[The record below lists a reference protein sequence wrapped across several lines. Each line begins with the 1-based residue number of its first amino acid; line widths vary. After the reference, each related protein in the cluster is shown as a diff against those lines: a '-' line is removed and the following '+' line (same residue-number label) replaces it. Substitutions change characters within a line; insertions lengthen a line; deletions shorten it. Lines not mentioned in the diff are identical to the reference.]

1 MRFCKKAITLLLVML
16 LACAM
21 LQPAFASSAVQATA
35 GQSVTVTFTFS
46 NVFNVDGAFAVT
58 DPQGIVSGYTVS
70 VSDAGATSATVSGN
84 RLWAAPAAEPTGT
97 TVKAAV
103 KVSIKSSAPAGAG
116 CVISFTGIYGDASE
130 APGNEHDI
138 YQSVSV
144 TVGESSGGQG
154 STGSDPTTP
163 GVRVDYSA
171 LDKQIAAA
179 NGLSSVGYT
188 SSSWNAVSAALSAA
202 RSARS
207 SSDQSRVDAAARA
220 LEEAIA
226 GLVEMDYTLL
236 QQALE
241 AVNTFNQSE
250 ELGDLWQALADA
262 VNQGNAMLASGD
274 QAAVYAAAH
283 SILDLLE
290 QVETELS
297 ERGNGQIVEVPV
309 EVPVEVLP
317 QDDYCNIP
325 SHRVWPIAFFVSL
338 AVNLI
343 LAAVI
348 VVYVAKKAKNRKD
361 TTPLVDYDIGDD
373 E

>member
-21 LQPAFASSAVQATA
+21 LQPALASSAVQAAA

-46 NVFNVDGAFAVT
+46 NVFNVDGAFSVT

-70 VSDAGATSATVSGN
+70 VADAGATSATVSGS

-103 KVSIKSSAPAGAG
+103 KVTIKSNAPAGAG
-116 CVISFTGIYGDASE
+116 CVVSFTGIYGDASE

-138 YQSVSV
+138 YQAVSV
-144 TVGESSGGQG
+144 TVAENSGGQG
-154 STGSDPTTP
+154 SSGSGSTTS
-163 GVRVDYSA
+163 GTRADYTA

-179 NGLSSVGYT
+179 NGLNSAGYT
-188 SSSWNAVSAALSAA
+188 SASWNAVSSALSAA

-207 SSDQSRVDAAARA
+207 SSDQSRVDAAAKA
-220 LEEAIA
+220 LEDAIA
-226 GLVEMDYTLL
+226 GLIEMDYTLL
-236 QQALE
+236 KQALE

-250 ELGDLWQALADA
+250 ELGDLWQSLIDA
-262 VNQGNAMLASGD
+262 VNQGNAMLTSGD
-274 QAAVYAAAH
+274 QAAVYAAAY
-283 SILDLLE
+283 SILDLLD
-290 QVETELS
+290 QVEAKLG

-317 QDDYCNIP
+317 QDDYCNITG
-325 SHRVWPIAFFVSL
+325 HRVWPVAFFVSL

-348 VVYVAKKAKNRKD
+348 VLYVAKKAKNRKD